1 MATFTCTSSA
11 VAASAASVPSATRT
25 PSASTSSCGVRS
37 PFLGSRLCT
46 LATPRKF
53 KAQASFSVLST
64 RAAVDT
70 AKIEDL
76 GTKIKYL
83 TLEEARNLVDWLQAE
98 LGVTAAA
105 FAPAAAAPAGA
116 GAAAEAA
123 PAIEE
128 KTEFDVVI
136 DEVPTAQRI
145 AVIKAIRSLT
155 TLGLKEA
162 KDLIEGLP
170 KPLKEAVSKEDA
182 EEAKKQ
188 LEAAGAKCSI
198 K

>member
-11 VAASAASVPSATRT
+11 LAASSLPAATRAS
-25 PSASTSSCGVRS
+25 SAVYSTHLRS
-37 PFLGSRLCT
+37 TFVGIKLCT
-46 LATPRKF
+46 PAVFRKC
-53 KAQASFSVLST
+53 KRQAFSTLSA

-70 AKIEDL
+70 AKVEDL

-98 LGVTAAA
+98 LGITAAA
-105 FAPAAAAPAGA
+105 FAPAVAAPAGA
-116 GAAAEAA
+116 TAVEAA
-123 PAIEE
+123 PVVEE

>member
-1 MATFTCTSSA
+1 MATFTCTSPS
-11 VAASAASVPSATRT
+11 VAAPAATRT
-25 PSASTSSCGVRS
+25 PSASSSSCVLRS
-37 PFLGSRLCT
+37 PFLGSKLC
-46 LATPRKF
+46 APAVSRKCM
-53 KAQASFSVLST
+53 AQAFSALSA
-64 RAAVDT
+64 RSAVDT
-70 AKIEDL
+70 AKVEEL

-83 TLEEARNLVDWLQAE
+83 TLEEARSLVDWLQTE

-105 FAPAAAAPAGA
+105 FAPAAAAS
-116 GAAAEAA
+116 GAAA
-123 PAIEE
+123 PADAVPVVEE
-128 KTEFDVVI
+128 KTEFDIVI

>member
-1 MATFTCTSSA
+1 MATFTCTSSTL
-11 VAASAASVPSATRT
+11 AASSLPAATRAS
-25 PSASTSSCGVRS
+25 SALYSAHALRSTFVGIK
-37 PFLGSRLCT
+37 LCT
-46 LATPRKF
+46 PAVFRKC
-53 KAQASFSVLST
+53 KRQAFSTLSA
-64 RAAVDT
+64 RAAVADT
-70 AKIEDL
+70 AKVEDL

-83 TLEEARNLVDWLQAE
+83 TLEEARSLVDWLQAE
-98 LGVTAAA
+98 LGITAAA
-105 FAPAAAAPAGA
+105 FAPAVAAPAGA
-116 GAAAEAA
+116 TAVE
-123 PAIEE
+123 PVPVVEE

-170 KPLKEAVSKEDA
+170 KPLKEAVRKEDA

>member
-1 MATFTCTSSA
+1 M
-11 VAASAASVPSATRT
+11 AASACSTVSVTQCYTGPAASSLSRT
-25 PSASTSSCGVRS
+25 H
-37 PFLGSRLCT
+37 FLGQTLRLSPPFSR
-46 LATPRKF
+46 R
-53 KAQASFSVLST
+53 SSLSLSICNP

-70 AKIEDL
+70 AKVEDL
-76 GTKIKYL
+76 GNKLKNL
-83 TLEEARNLVDWLQAE
+83 TLEEARGLVDWLQSE
-98 LGVTAAA
+98 LGVSAAA
-105 FAPAAAAPAGA
+105 FAPAAAPAVGVT
-116 GAAAEAA
+116 AAADAA
-123 PAIEE
+123 PAVEE
-128 KTEFDVVI
+128 KTEFDVI
-136 DEVPTAQRI
+136 IEEVPTAQRI

-188 LEAAGAKCSI
+188 LEAAGAKCSV

>member
-1 MATFTCTSSA
+1 M
-11 VAASAASVPSATRT
+11 
-25 PSASTSSCGVRS
+25 
-37 PFLGSRLCT
+37 
-46 LATPRKF
+46 
-53 KAQASFSVLST
+53 
-64 RAAVDT
+64 
-70 AKIEDL
+70 EDL
-76 GTKIKYL
+76 GTQLKSL
-83 TLEEARNLVDWLQAE
+83 TLEEARNLVEWLQAE

-105 FAPAAAAPAGA
+105 FAPAVGAPSGAAAPAD
-116 GAAAEAA
+116 A
-123 PAIEE
+123 PPAVEE

-136 DEVPTAQRI
+136 EEVPTAQRI

-170 KPLKEAVSKEDA
+170 KTLKDAVSKEDA

-188 LEAAGAKCSI
+188 LEAAGAKCSV